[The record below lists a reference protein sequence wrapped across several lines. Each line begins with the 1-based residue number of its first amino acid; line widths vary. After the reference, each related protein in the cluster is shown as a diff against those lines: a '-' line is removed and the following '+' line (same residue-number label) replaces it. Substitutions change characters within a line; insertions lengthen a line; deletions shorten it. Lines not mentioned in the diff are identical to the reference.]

1 MSYDASV
8 ATTVAEFVAGQEN
21 DISGSDLPPADTRLV
36 VNHVPQPKPV
46 KAIYMTSCVAGTVAF
61 RTDLIKLIA
70 DTDINSVVIDIKDYT
85 GTISFQPEHPAWL
98 SAWDNAR
105 CGTRDV
111 RGLVAELRTAGV
123 YVIGRLTVFQDPFY
137 AGQHPELAV
146 KKSDG
151 VTVKASRLLV

>member
-8 ATTVAEFVAGQEN
+8 ATTAAEFVDGQEN
-21 DISGSDLPPADTRLV
+21 GASNAKLPPADTRPV
-36 VNHVPQPKPV
+36 VTHVPQPKQV

-61 RTDLIKLIA
+61 RNDLIKLIA
-70 DTDINSVVIDIKDYT
+70 DTEVNSVVIDIKDYT
-85 GTISFQPEHPAWL
+85 GTISFKPEHPAWL

-111 RGLVAELRTAGV
+111 RGLVSELHTAGV
-123 YVIGRLTVFQDPFY
+123 CVIGRLTVFQDPCY

-146 KKSDG
+146 KKADG